1 MGGSYMAEGR
11 VASLAEGA
19 LMAALAAVLVLSGY
33 FIPPLQLLTN
43 IIWTVPIVVL
53 VVRQNLRLGLMATF
67 SAGVII
73 ALFTGPVNTILL
85 FVQFAAL
92 GLVYGY
98 LFKIKAGAGRMIT
111 IGAVVSLLS
120 LLLSLA
126 LTFKLT
132 GMPAGGLIQQLEG
145 TVNYAMDFYRRAG
158 ILDHLAGQGLTPEQI
173 QASLQQMLNLMKL
186 LLPGILMTASLLA
199 AFINYLVAEKV
210 LRRLGLLTAGLPPF
224 RFWQLPWY
232 TIWGVIAGLGLWQ
245 LGDYYHLDLASRLGV
260 NILYVYIPLLAGNG
274 LAAIIFI
281 LDRFK
286 VTPFLKVALVVAALI
301 NIPVALISL
310 ATLGVFDPFFNYR
323 RRLMPPPG
331 KGE

>member
-1 MGGSYMAEGR
+1 MAEGR

-43 IIWTVPIVVL
+43 IVWTVPIVVL

-67 SAGVII
+67 IAGVVI
-73 ALFTGPVNTILL
+73 ALFTGPVNAVLL
-85 FVQFAAL
+85 FAQFAAL

-111 IGAVVSLLS
+111 VGAVVSLLS

-132 GMPAGGLIQQLEG
+132 GMAAGGLIQQLEG
-145 TVNYAMDFYRRAG
+145 TVNSAMDFYRRAG
-158 ILDHLAGQGLTPEQI
+158 ILDHLVGQGLTPEQI
-173 QASLQQMLNLMKL
+173 QASLQEMLNLLKL
-186 LLPGILMTASLLA
+186 LLPGVLMTASLLA
-199 AFINYLVAEKV
+199 AFINYLVAERV
-210 LRRLGLLTAGLPPF
+210 LRRLGLLAAGLPPF
-224 RFWQLPWY
+224 RLWQLPWY
-232 TIWGVIAGLGLWQ
+232 AIWGVIAGLGLWQ

-281 LDRFK
+281 LERFK

-301 NIPVALISL
+301 NIPVTLISL
-310 ATLGVFDPFFNYR
+310 VTLGVFDPFFNYR
-323 RRLMPPPG
+323 RRFLPPSG